1 MPIKINTFVIL
12 KFLVMNL
19 AARKY
24 NFIQELTTIDES
36 LLEKLEIILKTS
48 KKDWFIDL
56 NTEEK
61 LEIEIGLKQAE
72 NDEFIS
78 HKTVMNKFA
87 KWH

>member
-1 MPIKINTFVIL
+1 
-12 KFLVMNL
+12 MNL
-19 AARKY
+19 ATRKY

-48 KKDWFIDL
+48 KKDWFADL
-56 NTEEK
+56 NPEEK
-61 LEIEIGLKQAE
+61 QEIETGLKQAE
-72 NDEFIS
+72 NNEFIS

>member
-1 MPIKINTFVIL
+1 MLHNSKQI
-12 KFLVMNL
+12 MNL

-48 KKDWFIDL
+48 KKDWFAEL
-56 NTEEK
+56 SPEEK

-72 NDEFIS
+72 NDEFIT
-78 HKTVMNKFA
+78 HETVLNKFA

>member
-1 MPIKINTFVIL
+1 
-12 KFLVMNL
+12 MNL
-19 AARKY
+19 ATRKY

-48 KKDWFIDL
+48 KKDWFVDL
-56 NTEEK
+56 NSEEK

-72 NDEFIS
+72 SDEFIN
-78 HKTVMNKFA
+78 HEIVMNKFA

>member
-1 MPIKINTFVIL
+1 
-12 KFLVMNL
+12 MNL

-24 NFIQELTTIDES
+24 NFIQELTSIDES

-48 KKDWFIDL
+48 KKDWFEDL
-56 NTEEK
+56 SSEEK
-61 LEIEIGLKQAE
+61 QEIEIGLKQAE

-78 HKTVMNKFA
+78 HETVMNRFA

>member
-1 MPIKINTFVIL
+1 
-12 KFLVMNL
+12 MNL
-19 AARKY
+19 ATRKY

-48 KKDWFIDL
+48 KKDWFTDL
-56 NTEEK
+56 NAEEK
-61 LEIEIGLKQAE
+61 KEIEIGLKQAE

-78 HKTVMNKFA
+78 HETVMNRFA

>member
-1 MPIKINTFVIL
+1 MD
-12 KFLVMNL
+12 L
-19 AARKY
+19 ATRKY

-48 KKDWFIDL
+48 KKDWFTDL
-56 NTEEK
+56 NSEEK
-61 LEIEIGLKQAE
+61 KEIEIGLKQAQ

-78 HKTVMNKFA
+78 HETVMNRFA